1 MTRTAHVCAIRRV
14 AAVRAGHGCDRSD
27 PGDVLGDLMRTT
39 IRSAL
44 SLALFTLV
52 VSGSADAQHRANEL
66 TSAVPAPN
74 GVVGG
79 GWTGGN
85 VSSAPPRLLPV
96 PAPTAQAVCDYSEVP
111 GVIWWGPARRMS
123 LERLAS
129 YAAPVYWFSPD
140 EPSLERREGP
150 DIRIPE
156 IIPGEPVVDK
166 PVVYY
171 QFDEILVRTDG
182 DGPGYLPGPGGQG
195 TGNVDLHNVA
205 AITLGMFAYF
215 ADEVG
220 LGAHPHDLEA
230 TSFKVVVARDT
241 ARALRAYSATCSEL
255 NYVIAITRSTAKA
268 HGLQWFWN
276 VVETDEFTD
285 FPMHL
290 LVEEGKHGIAT
301 DKNGDGYFTPGYD
314 VNVRIN
320 DAWGVRDNMATGLMA
335 TGKFES
341 WMAKVRRPEHRVI
354 PPLPD
359 DSPLKADFER
369 KLGDVEN
376 AVYELRPLPPADI
389 AGDDEGLHH
398 IIAGHAIPG
407 WPEIGELSSLS
418 AWQDFVDEGTALK
431 SLSIAFRADGDLGF
445 SFVFPFFVVKH
456 LTDAMTGGYI
466 VHRMY
471 LKDENLRDFGWML
484 LYTPSASR
492 WMDTY
497 LAAGAERD
505 REVDSLGV
513 STDEWDFVFE
523 TGLKFRVNMAHT
535 PLKFLTVFTD
545 YWGFRAGI
553 KNRGFWSIDDLTY
566 VFEVGAGSF

>member
-1 MTRTAHVCAIRRV
+1 MMRTA
-14 AAVRAGHGCDRSD
+14 
-27 PGDVLGDLMRTT
+27 
-39 IRSAL
+39 AL
-44 SLALFTLV
+44 SAALLALFALAV
-52 VSGSADAQHRANEL
+52 VPRSVEAQFRATEL
-66 TSAVPAPN
+66 TGVAPTPT
-74 GVVGG
+74 GVAGG
-79 GWTGGN
+79 GGMDASF
-85 VSSAPPRLLPV
+85 SSPTAGLLPV
-96 PAPTAQAVCDYSEVP
+96 RTPTVQEACDYSEVP
-111 GVIWWGPARRMS
+111 GVIWWGTERRMS
-123 LERLAS
+123 LERLAA

-140 EPSLERREGP
+140 EPSLRRREGL
-150 DIRIPE
+150 DVRLPE

-171 QFDEILVRTDG
+171 QFDEILSRPEAE
-182 DGPGYLPGPGGQG
+182 GPAYLPGPGGQG
-195 TGNVDLHNVA
+195 TGEVELANVA
-205 AITLGMFAYF
+205 AITLGIFAYF

-230 TSFKVVVARDT
+230 TSFKLVVLPDTYEAFREYAPACSEENQVVV
-241 ARALRAYSATCSEL
+241 
-255 NYVIAITRSTAKA
+255 ITRSTAKA

-276 VVETDEFTD
+276 VVETDDFTS

-359 DSPLKADFER
+359 DSPLKSAFER

-398 IIAGHAIPG
+398 IIAGHAVPG
-407 WPEIGELSSLS
+407 WPETDELSSTK
-418 AWQDFVDEGTALK
+418 AWGSFVTEGTALK

-445 SFVFPFFVVKH
+445 SFVFPFFIVKH
-456 LTDAMTGGYI
+456 LSDPMTGGYI

-471 LKDENLRDFGWML
+471 LKDEKLRDFGWML

-492 WMDTY
+492 WVDTY

-553 KNRGFWSIDDLTY
+553 KNRGFWDISNLTY

>member
-1 MTRTAHVCAIRRV
+1 MRTATLS
-14 AAVRAGHGCDRSD
+14 AAV
-27 PGDVLGDLMRTT
+27 
-39 IRSAL
+39 
-44 SLALFTLV
+44 LALFALV
-52 VSGSADAQHRANEL
+52 VVPRATEAQFRATEL
-66 TSAVPAPN
+66 TSAAPTQ
-74 GVVGG
+74 GSVVGQRWMDG
-79 GWTGGN
+79 GPL
-85 VSSAPPRLLPV
+85 SAAMQRLPV
-96 PAPTAQAVCDYSEVP
+96 PTPTVQAACDYSAVP
-111 GVIWWGPARRMS
+111 GVIWWGTERRMS
-123 LERLAS
+123 LERLAA

-140 EPSLERREGP
+140 EPSLGGRDGP

-156 IIPGEPVVDK
+156 IIPGEPFVDK

-171 QFDEILVRTDG
+171 QFDEILERTDG
-182 DGPGYLPGPGGQG
+182 DGPAYIPGPGGQG
-195 TGNVDLHNVA
+195 TGDVDLHNVA
-205 AITLGMFAYF
+205 AITLGIFAYL
-215 ADEVG
+215 AEEVG

-230 TSFKVVVARDT
+230 TSFKVVVVRDT
-241 ARALRAYSATCSEL
+241 VENLREYSAPCGTT
-255 NYVIAITRSTAKA
+255 NYVVAITRSTAKA

-276 VVETDEFTD
+276 IVETDEFTM

-314 VNVRIN
+314 VNVRVN

-359 DSPLKADFER
+359 DSPLKAAFER

-398 IIAGHAIPG
+398 IIAGHAIPD
-407 WPEIGELSSLS
+407 WPEIHEISSVNEWW
-418 AWQDFVDEGTALK
+418 AFVGEGTALK
-431 SLSIAFRADGDLGF
+431 SLSINFRADGDLGF
-445 SFVFPFFVVKH
+445 SFVFPFFIVKH
-456 LTDAMTGGYI
+456 LMDPMSGGYI

-471 LKDENLRDFGWML
+471 LKDDHLRDFGWML

-492 WMDTY
+492 WIDSY
-497 LAAGAERD
+497 LAAGAELD
-505 REVDSLGV
+505 ATADSTGAV
-513 STDEWDFVFE
+513 TSDWDFVLE

-535 PLKFLTVFTD
+535 PLKFLTVLTD

-553 KNRGFWSIDDLTY
+553 KNRGFWSISNLTY

>member
-1 MTRTAHVCAIRRV
+1 MGWSEFGTLDAAARV
-14 AAVRAGHGCDRSD
+14 I
-27 PGDVLGDLMRTT
+27 PL
-39 IRSAL
+39 
-44 SLALFTLV
+44 
-52 VSGSADAQHRANEL
+52 
-66 TSAVPAPN
+66 
-74 GVVGG
+74 
-79 GWTGGN
+79 
-85 VSSAPPRLLPV
+85 SAPTV
-96 PAPTAQAVCDYSEVP
+96 QEACDYSQVP
-111 GVIWWGPARRMS
+111 GVIWWGPERRMS
-123 LERLAS
+123 LERLAA

-140 EPSLERREGP
+140 EPSMRRRDGP

-156 IIPGEPVVDK
+156 IIPGEPFVDK

-171 QFDEILVRTDG
+171 QFDEILSRPEAE
-182 DGPGYLPGPGGQG
+182 GPAYLPGPGGQG
-195 TGNVDLHNVA
+195 TGDVDLGNVA
-205 AITLGMFAYF
+205 AITLGIFAYF

-230 TSFKVVVARDT
+230 TSFKLVVLPDT
-241 ARALRAYSATCSEL
+241 YEPFREYAPACPEE
-255 NYVIAITRSTAKA
+255 NQVILITRSTAKA

-359 DSPLKADFER
+359 DSPLRAEFER
-369 KLGDVEN
+369 KLGDVES

-389 AGDDEGLHH
+389 AGDDQGLHH
-398 IIAGHAIPG
+398 IIAGHAVPD
-407 WPEIGELSSLS
+407 WPETDELTSTK
-418 AWQDFVDEGTALK
+418 AWGDFVTEGTALK

-445 SFVFPFFVVKH
+445 SFVFPFLIVKH
-456 LTDAMTGGYI
+456 LTDPMTGGYI

-471 LKDENLRDFGWML
+471 LKDEKLRDFGWML
-484 LYTPSASR
+484 MYTPSASR

-497 LAAGAERD
+497 LAAGAEQD
-505 REVDSLGV
+505 EEVDSLGV
-513 STDEWDFVFE
+513 STREWDFVFE

-535 PLKFLTVFTD
+535 PLKFLSVFTD

-553 KNRGFWSIDDLTY
+553 KNRGFWDISNLTY